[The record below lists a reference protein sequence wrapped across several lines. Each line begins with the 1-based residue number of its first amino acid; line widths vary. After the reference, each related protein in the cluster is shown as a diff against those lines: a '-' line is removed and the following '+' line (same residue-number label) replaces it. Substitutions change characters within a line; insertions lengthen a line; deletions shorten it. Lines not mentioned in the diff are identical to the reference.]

1 MLTLDSLEHMDQFL
15 EVYNLL
21 RMNLK
26 ETENLN
32 KLIISDVTYSV
43 INKTFQQTKVQNHM
57 ASLVNLTKYLKRI
70 EYQFFSNISK
80 KKKEKEGILQNLI
93 YGASITLIQNH

>member
-1 MLTLDSLEHMDQFL
+1 
-15 EVYNLL
+15 
-21 RMNLK
+21 
-26 ETENLN
+26 
-32 KLIISDVTYSV
+32 
-43 INKTFQQTKVQNHM
+43 M

-93 YGASITLIQNH
+93 YGASITLIQNHWGIPQEKKITGQYPW